1 MAKAYNIF
9 EGTQTDINR
18 RLLRKIEALEKKQAG
33 DTAKIAELES
43 QVDAL
48 ETKQAEDAAKIE
60 ELESQVAALGTPSSD
75 EPAAG

>member
-1 MAKAYNIF
+1 MAKAYNMF

-33 DTAKIAELES
+33 DTAKIAKLEK
-43 QVDAL
+43 
-48 ETKQAEDAAKIE
+48 KQAEDAAKIE

>member
-1 MAKAYNIF
+1 MAEAYNFF

-43 QVDAL
+43 QVA
-48 ETKQAEDAAKIE
+48 
-60 ELESQVAALGTPSSD
+60 ELESKVDALGTPSSD